1 MCRLTQVLHG
11 IRDFHDLEQS
21 DSNSTH
27 PGSSWTLFHSHN
39 VSSTITELTSK
50 VLTKTGQILLSLQDW
65 YVLLCD
71 RCNDWEPFHSCV
83 LMRTVV
89 ISKLKMSRGE
99 YYTSHLS
106 LWFIGHNV
114 RYTDMFKLFCT

>member
-1 MCRLTQVLHG
+1 MFWAGPKYNTRSCHLELGWALSLKDLCRLTRV
-11 IRDFHDLEQS
+11 
-21 DSNSTH
+21 
-27 PGSSWTLFHSHN
+27 HSYN
-39 VSSTITELTSK
+39 VSSTLTDLTLASK
-50 VLTKTGQILLSLQDW
+50 VLTKMGQILLSLQDW
-65 YVLLCD
+65 YVVLCD

-83 LMRTVV
+83 LMRTV